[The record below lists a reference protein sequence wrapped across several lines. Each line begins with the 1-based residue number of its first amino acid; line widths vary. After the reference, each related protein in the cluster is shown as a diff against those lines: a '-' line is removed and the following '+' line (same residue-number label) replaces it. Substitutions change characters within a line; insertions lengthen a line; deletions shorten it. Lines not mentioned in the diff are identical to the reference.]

1 MFWEPVSEW
10 GPGAGRRLGTVP
22 GAGLL
27 ESRRSMV
34 GVRGSAA
41 WGPES
46 GLESFQKRVGDRGA
60 GGSEAASIFFFSAP
74 LSGLLSRDPPAG
86 GLVTGLRAVCSWV
99 HARVW
104 GGLGF
109 SLPAGTCGQFS
120 REWAGQRDPWVPGQ
134 ERTPGGTEPEMLVG
148 FKGRW
153 PVQSCDFLARV
164 SPVCGGISEFSGLGS
179 AVPG

>member
-1 MFWEPVSEW
+1 
-10 GPGAGRRLGTVP
+10 
-22 GAGLL
+22 
-27 ESRRSMV
+27 MV

-74 LSGLLSRDPPAG
+74 LSGLLSRDPPAD
-86 GLVTGLRAVCSWV
+86 GLVTGLWAVCSWV

-109 SLPAGTCGQFS
+109 SLTAGTCEQFS
-120 REWAGQRDPWVPGQ
+120 REVGWAEGPLGAWPGKNARRHRARDAGWLQGAV
-134 ERTPGGTEPEMLVG
+134 
-148 FKGRW
+148 
-153 PVQSCDFLARV
+153 AR
-164 SPVCGGISEFSGLGS
+164 
-179 AVPG
+179 AVL